1 MSELVKSLSCV
12 QLFATPWTVA
22 YKDPLS
28 MEISRQE
35 YCSGLPFPAPGDLP
49 NPGIESKS
57 PTLQAD
63 ALQFEPPGKFHIYTL
78 PYVKYQGFPGCAV
91 VKNPPVNAGD
101 TGTISAFRKIPW
113 SRKWQ
118 PTSVF
123 LPGKLHGQRS
133 LEGYS
138 PRGHKLSDL
147 TEQLCTCIC
156 KTDS

>member
-1 MSELVKSLSCV
+1 MKGKSLSRV

-22 YKDPLS
+22 RPSLS
-28 MEISRQE
+28 VHGDFPGKNTGVGCHFLLQGIFPTQE
-35 YCSGLPFPAPGDLP
+35 SIG
-49 NPGIESKS
+49 S